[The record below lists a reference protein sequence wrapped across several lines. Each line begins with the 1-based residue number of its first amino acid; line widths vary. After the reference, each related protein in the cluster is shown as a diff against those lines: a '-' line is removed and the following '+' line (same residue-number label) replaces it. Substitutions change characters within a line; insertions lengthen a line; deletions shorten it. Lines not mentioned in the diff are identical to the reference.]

1 MRVRIHGLVA
11 LLIQNRMG
19 REVITRHIRRM
30 TRVPDVSSA
39 NEPAAG
45 RTLMLSPGA
54 VVLTPAPAGTYPS
67 GTGSSRRNAPRGN
80 NKKRVVKK
88 PHRGR
93 NSPTTFDYLGRFIL
107 RSVRRSKNA
116 RKAQATTI
124 SRNSEP

>member
-1 MRVRIHGLVA
+1 MSRAPTKYEAPTKHVA
-11 LLIQNRMG
+11 A
-19 REVITRHIRRM
+19 
-30 TRVPDVSSA
+30 VP
-39 NEPAAG
+39 PAAG

-54 VVLTPAPAGTYPS
+54 IVLTPAPAGTYPS
-67 GTGSSRRNAPRGN
+67 GTGSPRAE
-80 NKKRVVKK
+80 RATRIVKK